1 VVAKKKTW
9 GDEGFE
15 TTIHYGAYDYT
26 VKFVAEEEIRQFVKE
41 DNEDISVFGG
51 VNCYKQMILVSAGS
65 TPQTQKATLLHE
77 LVHAVLLRNGNS
89 QDLDEKGSESEELTD
104 TIALGMFELIRR
116 NPELMRWLEK

>member
-1 VVAKKKTW
+1 MVAKKKTW

-26 VKFVAEEEIRQFVKE
+26 VKFVAEDEIRQFVKE

-51 VNCYKQMILVSAGS
+51 VNCYKQMILVSAES

>member
-1 VVAKKKTW
+1 
-9 GDEGFE
+9 
-15 TTIHYGAYDYT
+15 
-26 VKFVAEEEIRQFVKE
+26 
-41 DNEDISVFGG
+41 
-51 VNCYKQMILVSAGS
+51 MILVSADS

>member
-1 VVAKKKTW
+1 
-9 GDEGFE
+9 
-15 TTIHYGAYDYT
+15 
-26 VKFVAEEEIRQFVKE
+26 
-41 DNEDISVFGG
+41 
-51 VNCYKQMILVSAGS
+51 MILVSAGS

>member
-1 VVAKKKTW
+1 M
-9 GDEGFE
+9 
-15 TTIHYGAYDYT
+15 
-26 VKFVAEEEIRQFVKE
+26 
-41 DNEDISVFGG
+41 FGG

>member
-26 VKFVAEEEIRQFVKE
+26 VKFVAEDEIRQFVKE

-51 VNCYKQMILVSAGS
+51 VNCYK
-65 TPQTQKATLLHE
+65 
-77 LVHAVLLRNGNS
+77 
-89 QDLDEKGSESEELTD
+89 
-104 TIALGMFELIRR
+104 
-116 NPELMRWLEK
+116 

>member
-9 GDEGFE
+9 GDEGFQ
-15 TTIHYGAYDYT
+15 TVIHYGAYDYT
-26 VKFVAEEEIRQFVKE
+26 VKFVPEEEIRQFVKE

-51 VNCYKQMILVSAGS
+51 VNCYKQTILVSADS
-65 TPQTQKATLLHE
+65 TPQTQRATLLHE

>member
-1 VVAKKKTW
+1 M
-9 GDEGFE
+9 
-15 TTIHYGAYDYT
+15 
-26 VKFVAEEEIRQFVKE
+26 
-41 DNEDISVFGG
+41 FGG

-65 TPQTQKATLLHE
+65 TSQTQKATLLHE